1 MSLFHIPTAFLI
13 VGLLYL
19 VMPAVTWVVLSSR
32 RSSAVA
38 LWCGSDIFFGLGVIL
53 LGLRGHVPEWATFPL
68 VNLLLFIAIIQRIQ
82 SFRLDLAV
90 PWRTLWMT
98 VAALLFVLGFEGIR
112 LGLGDALLRLQYN
125 QSIWAVTNGYIA
137 VLAWRIGHLERS
149 SSARWIAGVFLL
161 LGVAFVYSLI
171 RMSIGLSPPDPLNS
185 NPSTI
190 LSALAGTLA
199 AVIGNIAYVGL
210 AFERSQRQTAE
221 MEDELRGSE
230 ARFRSYFE
238 LPLVGCAVTLPSK
251 GWLDA
256 NDTLCEMLGYG
267 KTELTRMTWAELTHP
282 DDIAADL
289 VQFNRV
295 LAGEIDGYTVEKRF
309 THKNGHSVHTLIA
322 VHCLRKPDRSVDY
335 FISLIFDIT
344 ERKQAGQVLTFL
356 ANTSVIKSDESFFN
370 QLARYLAQSLGMD
383 FVCIDRLEGDGLTA
397 RTLAVWCDGR
407 FEDNVT
413 YALKDTPCGDVVG
426 RTVCCFPS
434 GVCRSF
440 PHDQVLKELLAES
453 YVGATLWDYSGR
465 PIGLIAVIG
474 RRPLHNRLLAENM
487 LQLVAVRAA
496 GEIERL
502 EAEEELRASEDFLR
516 EVGHVAKVGGWNL
529 DLTTDT
535 LTWTEETYLIHEVD
549 PHFQPQLEDA
559 INFYAAD
566 ARPVLKESI
575 ERTLTQGESFD
586 LELPFI
592 TAKGNHLWVRAIGN
606 AGRVDG
612 QIVRLYGMFQDITER
627 KATERQLRLTQF
639 AVGRFVDEVYIIRD
653 DIRFQYV
660 NDTACRTLEYGREE
674 LMTMTVPDI
683 DPFFNNMA
691 EAVACWQAIKSAGS
705 ITLESLHRSR
715 SGRVYPV
722 EVHNNFIEYEGEGY
736 VCSICH
742 DITARKTA
750 EAQLME
756 ALTELQLFRTALDN
770 MPSYIYTKDTQY
782 RYTYANRPLLD
793 FFGRTAETL
802 VGCDDTDFFPSET
815 VRRLRE
821 IDSHVL
827 LGEQAV
833 YEFDIA
839 SAESG
844 RRVYWDVKTPIHQ
857 PQSPSICGLLG
868 ISTDITELKNAEE
881 EIKRL
886 AFYDLLT
893 QLPNRRLLLD
903 RLQQALATS
912 VRSRLYGALLFI
924 DLDNFKTLNDTLGH
938 DKGDLLLQEVASR
951 ISACVREC
959 DTVARLGGDEFVVM
973 LTGLDGGAQGAT
985 ARTQKIGR
993 KILGMLNQV
1002 YYLAG
1007 HEHYGSAS
1015 MGITLFAGHSSSLD
1029 ELLKQ
1034 ADIALYQA
1042 KAAGRNALRF
1052 FDAQMQSS
1060 ITARAALIHDLR
1072 HALAKKQF
1080 QLFCQIEAG
1089 HNQKIIGVEALL
1101 RWHHPDSGMI
1111 PPQEFI
1117 SLAEETG
1124 LIQPIGQWVLESACA
1139 LLKSWGEISDR
1150 RHLHL
1155 AVNISTRQFR
1165 QPDFVNGVLEMV
1177 RDTGIDPS
1185 KLMLE
1190 LTENVILVELGD
1202 TTAKMN
1208 TLKQVGVRFSLD
1220 DFGTGY
1226 SSLAYLA
1233 RLPFDQL
1240 KIDRSFVQNIGVK
1253 PADEVIIQTIIAM
1266 ADKLGIGIV
1275 AEGVETEAQRAFL
1288 EQHGCPVCQG
1298 YLFGKPMPLAEFE
1311 EYFKLLVYP

>member
-1 MSLFHIPTAFLI
+1 VSLFHIPTAFLI

-38 LWCGSDIFFGLGVIL
+38 LWCGGDISFGLGVIL

-98 VAALLFVLGFEGIR
+98 VAALSFVLGFEGIR
-112 LGLGDALLRLQYN
+112 LGLGDALLRSQYN
-125 QSIWAVTNGYIA
+125 NAVWTVMYSYLA
-137 VLAWRIGHLERS
+137 ALAWRIGRQEQSR
-149 SSARWIAGVFLL
+149 SARWIVGIYLL
-161 LGVAFVYSLI
+161 MATSMLNALI
-171 RMSIGLSPPDPLNS
+171 WMSIGLSPPDPNNS

-190 LSALAGTLA
+190 LSALAGILA

-210 AFERSQRQTAE
+210 ALERSQRQTAE
-221 MEDELRGSE
+221 AEKQHRAIIATAKDGFYFADLEGRIVDVNQSYCDMTGYRRDELLAMRI
-230 ARFRSYFE
+230 AD
-238 LPLVGCAVTLPSK
+238 V
-251 GWLDA
+251 DA
-256 NDTLCEMLGYG
+256 NETAEEIQTHIQHIMQTGSDRFVTRHRRKDGGLLQIEASVNFLPFGGG
-267 KTELTRMTWAELTHP
+267 KFVVFMR
-282 DDIAADL
+282 
-289 VQFNRV
+289 
-295 LAGEIDGYTVEKRF
+295 
-309 THKNGHSVHTLIA
+309 
-322 VHCLRKPDRSVDY
+322 
-335 FISLIFDIT
+335 DIT
-344 ERKQAGQVLTFL
+344 GRKQAEDVLIFL
-356 ANTSVIKSDESFFN
+356 ANTSAIKADESFFN

-453 YVGATLWDYSGR
+453 YVGVALWDYSGR

-474 RRPLHNRLLAENM
+474 RRPLHNRLLAEDM

-496 GEIERL
+496 REIERL
-502 EAEEELRASEDFLR
+502 EAEEALRASEDFLR
-516 EVGHVAKVGGWNL
+516 EVSHVAKVGGWNL

-559 INFYAAD
+559 INFYAHN

-592 TAKGNHLWVRAIGN
+592 TAKGNHLWVRVIGN

-660 NDTACRTLEYGREE
+660 NDTACRVLEYGREE

-683 DPFFNNMA
+683 DPFFSNMA

-742 DITARKTA
+742 DITER
-750 EAQLME
+750 
-756 ALTELQLFRTALDN
+756 
-770 MPSYIYTKDTQY
+770 
-782 RYTYANRPLLD
+782 
-793 FFGRTAETL
+793 
-802 VGCDDTDFFPSET
+802 
-815 VRRLRE
+815 
-821 IDSHVL
+821 
-827 LGEQAV
+827 
-833 YEFDIA
+833 
-839 SAESG
+839 
-844 RRVYWDVKTPIHQ
+844 
-857 PQSPSICGLLG
+857 
-868 ISTDITELKNAEE
+868 KNAEE

-886 AFYDLLT
+886 AFYDPLT

-903 RLQQALATS
+903 RLHQALATS
-912 VRSRLYGALLFI
+912 VRSKQYGALLFI

-938 DKGDLLLQEVASR
+938 DKGDLLLQEVANR

-973 LTGLDGGAQGAT
+973 LIGMEGDAQEAT
-985 ARTQKIGR
+985 AQTQKIGR
-993 KILGMLNQV
+993 KMLGMLNQV

-1015 MGITLFAGHSSSLD
+1015 MGITLFAGYSSSLD

-1042 KAAGRNALRF
+1042 KAAGRNALCL

-1060 ITARAALIHDLR
+1060 VTVRSALIHDLR

-1101 RWHHPDSGMI
+1101 RWHHPDRGMI

-1139 LLKSWGEISDR
+1139 LLKSWGKISDR
-1150 RHLHL
+1150 RYWYL

-1253 PADEVIIQTIIAM
+1253 PADEIIIQTIIAM
-1266 ADKLGIGIV
+1266 ADKLGIGVV

-1311 EYFKLLVYP
+1311 EYFN

>member
-38 LWCGSDIFFGLGVIL
+38 LWCSGDIFFGLGIML

-68 VNLLLFIAIIQRIQ
+68 ANLLMFIAIILHIQ
-82 SFRLDLAV
+82 SLRLDLAV
-90 PWRTLWMT
+90 PWQMRWIAL
-98 VAALLFVLGFEGIR
+98 AALLFVLGFESIR
-112 LGLGDALLRLQYN
+112 LGVGDALLRLQYN
-125 QSIWAVTNGYIA
+125 QSIWAVMYVYIA

-149 SSARWIAGVFLL
+149 RSARWIAGVLL
-161 LGVAFVYSLI
+161 LLAVAMLCSLI
-171 RMSIGLSPPDPLNS
+171 RMSIGLSPTDPLNS

-190 LSALAGTLA
+190 LSALAGILS

-210 AFERSQRQTAE
+210 ALERSQRQTAE
-221 MEDELRGSE
+221 AEKQHRAIIATAKDGFYCADLEGRIVDVNQSYCDMTGYRRDELLAMRI
-230 ARFRSYFE
+230 AD
-238 LPLVGCAVTLPSK
+238 V
-251 GWLDA
+251 DA
-256 NDTLCEMLGYG
+256 NETAEEIQTHIQHMMQTGSDRFVTRHRRKDGGLLQIEASVNFLPFGGG
-267 KTELTRMTWAELTHP
+267 KFVVFMR
-282 DDIAADL
+282 
-289 VQFNRV
+289 
-295 LAGEIDGYTVEKRF
+295 
-309 THKNGHSVHTLIA
+309 
-322 VHCLRKPDRSVDY
+322 
-335 FISLIFDIT
+335 DIT
-344 ERKQAGQVLTFL
+344 ERKQAEDVLTFL
-356 ANTSVIKSDESFFN
+356 ANTSAIKADESFFN

-453 YVGATLWDYSGR
+453 YVGVTLWDYSGR

-474 RRPLHNRLLAENM
+474 RRPMRNRLLAEDM

-496 GEIERL
+496 REIERL
-502 EAEEELRASEDFLR
+502 EAEEALRASEDFLR

-612 QIVRLYGMFQDITER
+612 RIVRLYGMFQDITER

-742 DITARKTA
+742 DITARK
-750 EAQLME
+750 
-756 ALTELQLFRTALDN
+756 
-770 MPSYIYTKDTQY
+770 
-782 RYTYANRPLLD
+782 
-793 FFGRTAETL
+793 
-802 VGCDDTDFFPSET
+802 
-815 VRRLRE
+815 
-821 IDSHVL
+821 
-827 LGEQAV
+827 
-833 YEFDIA
+833 
-839 SAESG
+839 
-844 RRVYWDVKTPIHQ
+844 
-857 PQSPSICGLLG
+857 
-868 ISTDITELKNAEE
+868 NAEE

-973 LTGLDGGAQGAT
+973 LTGLDGDAQAAT
-985 ARTQKIGR
+985 AQTQKIGR

-1015 MGITLFAGHSSSLD
+1015 MGITLFAGHSSSMD

-1042 KAAGRNALRF
+1042 KAAGRNALCF

-1101 RWHHPDSGMI
+1101 RWHHPDRGMI

-1150 RHLHL
+1150 RHWHL

-1165 QPDFVNGVLEMV
+1165 QPDFVNRVLEMV

-1233 RLPFDQL
+1233 RMPFDQL

-1266 ADKLGIGIV
+1266 ADKLGIGVV

-1298 YLFGKPMPLAEFE
+1298 YLFGKPVPMAEFE